1 MTRQQVVPR
10 PQEAIG
16 MTLADESKGKKP
28 DPPPDVDVMA
38 LPTRP
43 LFWEQYRSQ
52 VEESYHNMANGGHG
66 RDK

>member
-1 MTRQQVVPR
+1 
-10 PQEAIG
+10 

-43 LFWEQYRSQ
+43 LFWEQYRIQ